1 MRKALFIVVVLAIA
15 GFAGA
20 AYADWDVGT
29 SVQSASVPPDVPF
42 NHWAYD
48 AVSELYD
55 AGVLIGV
62 DAKGTYQGNRCL
74 TRYEFATALYRAM
87 SGDDSYLAEQ
97 CKKYAKPGPV
107 GPVGPAGPV
116 GPVGPAGVGTAG
128 PQGPRGP
135 QGEKGAKGDPGPAGP
150 VGPQGKD
157 GVVDY
162 EKVKGLIKADIDGRK
177 LVTATELEQKLNAL
191 REEFKPE
198 IEQIKN
204 DVSDLGDKVAALE
217 SRVKALE
224 EKPDTVTGM
233 ISLDAGFAV
242 SAPTAAGLIDYNS
255 VAPAGWGA
263 GHYSIETLLVFYKKI
278 NSKTS
283 AAVVL
288 FDDDNSI
295 AARGRNFTVPDEA
308 WVKIQGT
315 EVFGLACDLTLGRQ
329 YVKYGYGMTFDTDS
343 QSVDVIRWQNK
354 DWSLKEAELV
364 LGTRSGTGSQEL
376 AVMRIGDEIN
386 NDLYAG
392 LTWVMIDS
400 SAYGPVGRIGVDAR
414 YTYSGDKEIRAEV
427 VGALGNYDASTGH
440 TDAIPTQNV
449 AWYASADVLKGHDVD
464 LEVGAASA
472 PANSNPFGDPST
484 VLNPYRRSYGEVA
497 GPIYGAGF
505 WFQRMNSDIPMVLGE
520 SAQWVKA
527 TYHDNSRDWVL
538 KLIHEGG
545 VANERYTAL
554 LNTDISIHGDFSVKV
569 GAGFSAH
576 RNAAGFDNY
585 AAMVGGTAS
594 WNF

>member
-1 MRKALFIVVVLAIA
+1 VLAIA

-97 CKKYAKPGPV
+97 AKKYVKP
-107 GPVGPAGPV
+107 GPAGPKGDSV
-116 GPVGPAGVGTAG
+116 TGPAGPAGVAGPAG

-135 QGEKGAKGDPGPAGP
+135 QGEKGVKGDPGPAGP
-150 VGPQGKD
+150 VGPVGPEGK
-157 GVVDY
+157 VDY
-162 EKVKGLIKADIDGRK
+162 DKVKGLIKADIDGRK

-198 IEQIKN
+198 LEQIKN

-233 ISLDAGFAV
+233 ISMDAGFTS
-242 SAPTAAGLIDYNS
+242 SASTLRGLVDYNG
-255 VAPAGWGA
+255 VAPSGWGA
-263 GHYSIETLLVFYKKI
+263 GHYSIESLLVFYKKI

-288 FDDDNSI
+288 FDDDNAI
-295 AARGRNFTVPDEA
+295 AARKRDFTVPDEA

-315 EVFGLACDLTLGRQ
+315 EVFGQACDLTLGRQ

-386 NDLYAG
+386 EDLYAG

-400 SAYGPVGRIGVDAR
+400 SAYGPVGRVGVDAR
-414 YTYSGDKEIRAEV
+414 YTYDDDKEIRAEV
-427 VGALGNYDASTGH
+427 VGALGNYDASTGNV
-440 TDAIPTQNV
+440 DPIPAHNV
-449 AWYASADVLKGHDVD
+449 AWYASADIVKSNDVD
-464 LEVGAASA
+464 LELGAACA
-472 PANSNPFGDPST
+472 PTGSNPFNDPST
-484 VLNPYRRSYGEVA
+484 VLNPYTRSYGEVA
-497 GPIYGAGF
+497 GPLYGAGF
-505 WFQRMNSDIPMVLGE
+505 WFQRLNSDIPMDLGE
-520 SAQWVKA
+520 SAQWIKT
-527 TYHDNSRDWVL
+527 TYHDDSRDWVL

-545 VANERYTAL
+545 IANERYTAL
-554 LNTDISIHGDFSVKV
+554 LNTDISIHGDFTLKV

-576 RNAAGFDNY
+576 RNASGFDNY
-585 AAMVGGTAS
+585 AAMVGANAS